1 MIGGITLS
9 PYERMK
15 ESLIREAEAGVYE
28 TDDEPII
35 SLFSEGESDKYPV
48 DYVDPD
54 IEEIED
60 DDEDEEEEY

>member
-1 MIGGITLS
+1 MN

-15 ESLIREAEAGVYE
+15 NNLIREAESGIYD
-28 TDDEPII
+28 TDDDIVI
-35 SLFSEGESDKYPV
+35 SLFSEGKSDKCPV

-60 DDEDEEEEY
+60 DDEEEEDI